1 MNNANF
7 SNDGLQKIDR
17 HFDDYISAR
26 KIAGCSLLLWQQG
39 AERHTMFKGVQDLE
53 SDTPVSRDTIFPH
66 LFDDKAG
73 RECRADDALGSR
85 TLRSDDLSHAFCR
98 NFAR

>member
-7 SNDGLQKIDR
+7 SNDSLQKIDR

-26 KIAGCSLLLWQQG
+26 KIAGCSLLWRQG

-66 LFDDKAG
+66 LFDDEAG
-73 RECRADDALGSR
+73 QVSR
-85 TLRSDDLSHAFCR
+85 
-98 NFAR
+98 

>member
-53 SDTPVSRDTIFPH
+53 SDTPVSRDTIFRIYSMTKPVTV
-66 LFDDKAG
+66 LS
-73 RECRADDALGSR
+73 ALIFEEQG
-85 TLRSDDLSHAFCR
+85 LLDLEAPVE
-98 NFAR
+98 N